1 MAQLRELLPLLGEK
15 CNGMLDQQAIDQL
28 KKAYRNFCLQSGY
41 VQQTDVVA
49 RLDDGGVILNPEFDH
64 YIGSIN
70 VVIETKGG
78 RELKKGIGYKV
89 DSSNNVTIAQGY
101 DEVQITYSVVPTL
114 PMDDSIEANDDIFQ
128 RKSILPDGKNH
139 GWPDELA
146 AGAASLLRMIPE
158 RPWTSPSLAD
168 FYQRDFVKG
177 HREAFQL
184 RVAANDEIQFQPQ
197 STRNFF

>member
-1 MAQLRELLPLLGEK
+1 MAQLRELLPLLREK

-49 RLDDGGVILNPEFDH
+49 RLDDGSVILNPEFDH

-128 RKSILPDGKNH
+128 R
-139 GWPDELA
+139 WPDELA

>member
-1 MAQLRELLPLLGEK
+1 MAQLSELLPLLREK

-41 VQQTDVVA
+41 IQQTDTVS
-49 RLDDGGVILNPEFDH
+49 RLGDGSVLLNPEFDH

-114 PMDDSIEANDDIFQ
+114 PMDDSIEINDDIFQ
-128 RKSILPDGKNH
+128 R
-139 GWPDELA
+139 WPDELA

-197 STRNFF
+197 SNRNFF